1 MPTPRMTTNTKPA
14 KSASR
19 HNDERT
25 LNYMKDQLIACL
37 IIVVFLCGSALSA
50 AVTSYYW
57 RSQRNTKQPIAVEDL
72 EKGAL

>member
-1 MPTPRMTTNTKPA
+1 
-14 KSASR
+14 
-19 HNDERT
+19 
-25 LNYMKDQLIACL
+25 MKDQLIAFL

-57 RSQRNTKQPIAVEDL
+57 RSQRNTEQPIAVEDL